1 MGMEDGSN
9 YFEGGGSGDS
19 GGYGDIGLD
28 EFTYGYGVG
37 GGDFVLD
44 PGFGLPDN
52 VSPDGNA
59 IAWGFDTTSWPTLDQ
74 GGGFGGDDF
83 NYGYGVGTEGD
94 LSPIADQALMIDPYT
109 GFIDTGSGY
118 LYDPVADQ
126 FYDLAAG
133 QGDEWRGI
141 YDDWRAFGV
150 DPETA
155 AQLADQ
161 DYQALRESQGVIS
174 ISQSATELPN
184 LPDLP
189 EGQYFPLPYTGY
201 DPWQSPPYVPT
212 FQDTT
217 IPPPPPLPPSPAS
230 GQPGL
235 PPACAAGTYHPY
247 PIGHPQQNI
256 CVPFPAAQTQAPKPP
271 TGTSSQPAPKPA
283 PKPPAQQPCPTG
295 YTRDPATGQCKPI
308 GQSQQCAP
316 GQYYSQRLRRCATPP
331 KCAAGFI
338 FDPVLEGCVRI
349 GTQTNTLPAP
359 SGGGLSDLFANTPPW
374 LWAALLAGLVLL
386 SSGDDN
392 NRVSF
397 QRRRAA

>member
-9 YFEGGGSGDS
+9 YFDSGGSGDV
-19 GGYGDIGLD
+19 GGGSYDLGGDFI
-28 EFTYGYGVG
+28 YGYGQG

-52 VSPDGNA
+52 ISPEGDA

-74 GGGFGGDDF
+74 GGDFGP
-83 NYGYGVGTEGD
+83 V
-94 LSPIADQALMIDPYT
+94 ADQALMIDPYT

-126 FYDLAAG
+126 FYDLSAD

-174 ISQSATELPN
+174 ISQSAQELPN

-189 EGQYFPLPYTGY
+189 QGQFFPLPYTGY

-212 FQDTT
+212 FEDTS
-217 IPPPPPLPPSPAS
+217 IPPPPGLPPSPAS
-230 GQPGL
+230 SQPNL
-235 PPACAAGTYHPY
+235 PPACAPGTYHPY

-271 TGTSSQPAPKPA
+271 TGGSSQPAPKPPTQQ
-283 PKPPAQQPCPTG
+283 PKPPACPTG
-295 YTRDPATGQCKPI
+295 YTRDPATGQCRPTA
-308 GQSQQCAP
+308 QSQQCAP
-316 GQYYSQRLRRCATPP
+316 GQYYSQRLRKCMKPPTCAS
-331 KCAAGFI
+331 GFV
-338 FDPVLEGCVRI
+338 FDPVLEGCVRV

-359 SGGGLSDLFANTPPW
+359 GGGLSDLFANTPPW
-374 LWAALLAGLVLL
+374 LWAALLASLVLL
-386 SSGDDN
+386 SSGNGDN
-392 NRVSF
+392 RQVSF
-397 QRRRAA
+397 RRRAA